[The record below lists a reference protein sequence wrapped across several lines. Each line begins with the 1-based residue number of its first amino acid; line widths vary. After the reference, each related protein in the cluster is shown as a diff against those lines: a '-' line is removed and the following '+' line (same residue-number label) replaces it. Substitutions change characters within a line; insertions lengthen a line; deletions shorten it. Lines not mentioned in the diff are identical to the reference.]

1 MYFSHGSDVDVVGG
15 THIVKQRIV
24 LHYICRYIRKPFGMF
39 SHAYDTPI
47 HLLVLM
53 WYQHAALLSDYVFIP
68 YFPSET
74 LGVMGGRC
82 FCIITSPLC
91 IY

>member
-1 MYFSHGSDVDVVGG
+1 MLLDTTSVYFSHSSDVDVIGG
-15 THIVKQRIV
+15 THIVKQCIV
-24 LHYICRYIRKPFGMF
+24 LHYICHCIRKPFGMF

-53 WYQHAALLSDYVFIP
+53 WYQHAALLSDFIYTP

-74 LGVMGGRC
+74 LGVM
-82 FCIITSPLC
+82 
-91 IY
+91 